1 MKQGKWY
8 TSKRPSYESWRKGEN
23 KKIAKHQILITGIPI
38 IGMVLLLILA

>member
-8 TSKRPSYESWRKGEN
+8 TSKRPSYERWRKEEN